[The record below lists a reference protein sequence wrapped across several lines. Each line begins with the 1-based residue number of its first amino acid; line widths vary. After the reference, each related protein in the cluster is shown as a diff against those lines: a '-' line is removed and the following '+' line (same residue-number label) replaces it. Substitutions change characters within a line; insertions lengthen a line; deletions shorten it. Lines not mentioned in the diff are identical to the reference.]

1 MSWYKIKSA
10 HLTNSQVK
18 YWFTSNFTLLSQLTE
33 KVAALQLTEHKYNN
47 LFWWDLPS
55 VYKKFYGTW
64 TSLVR
69 EYNYAILDID
79 RNKTVI
85 VNAGRQAALK
95 DEGTQSLG
103 NSNLGKEAFERNQKK
118 LQVQSWEICCISV
131 ALSKLHPHNLTKTE
145 NGYF

>member
-1 MSWYKIKSA
+1 MNINII
-10 HLTNSQVK
+10 TCNN
-18 YWFTSNFTLLSQLTE
+18 NFGEIFHQ
-33 KVAALQLTEHKYNN
+33 
-47 LFWWDLPS
+47 
-55 VYKKFYGTW
+55 
-64 TSLVR
+64 

-79 RNKTVI
+79 RYKTVI

-118 LQVQSWEICCISV
+118 LQVQSWEICCILV
-131 ALSKLHPHNLTKTE
+131 ALSKLHPRNLTKTE